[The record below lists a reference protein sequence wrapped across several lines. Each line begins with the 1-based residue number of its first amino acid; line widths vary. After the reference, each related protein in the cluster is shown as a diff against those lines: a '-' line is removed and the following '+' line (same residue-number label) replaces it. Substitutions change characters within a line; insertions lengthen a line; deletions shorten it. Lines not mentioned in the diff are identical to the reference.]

1 MKNNED
7 FTSKY
12 NLVKKLATTNMHL
25 YSSEGRI
32 KKYKNVKEIMK
43 EFYDYRL
50 MMYVKR
56 KEYML
61 NCLKEQLELL
71 SNKVRFILMK
81 LEGKIVIENKKKVVL
96 VKCLEDFKFPLV
108 DDKYDYLLGMPLW
121 NLTYEKVNE
130 LKKQMKDKEKEYKT
144 LNKKSAENIWLE
156 ELNILKDKYI
166 KWIK

>member
-1 MKNNED
+1 M
-7 FTSKY
+7 
-12 NLVKKLATTNMHL
+12 
-25 YSSEGRI
+25 
-32 KKYKNVKEIMK
+32 
-43 EFYDYRL
+43 
-50 MMYVKR
+50 
-56 KEYML
+56 
-61 NCLKEQLELL
+61 
-71 SNKVRFILMK
+71 
-81 LEGKIVIENKKKVVL
+81 
-96 VKCLEDFKFPLV
+96 EDFKFPLV